1 MVFVALT
8 HRHWSCH
15 WMLREASDPVGCAFW
30 IIRLLALLGGRYP
43 ACMEGGSSWRSQG
56 ELGCVWHS
64 HLDPP
69 VLIGG
74 RARESRSLG
83 IPF

>member
-1 MVFVALT
+1 
-8 HRHWSCH
+8 
-15 WMLREASDPVGCAFW
+15 MLREASDPDGCAFW
-30 IIRLLALLGGRYP
+30 IILMLALLDGRYP